1 MQSKSCLRRKFEG
14 KIDTVTRVRSAHY
27 IPKSENEIQ
36 QPCVIKD

>member
-14 KIDTVTRVRSAHY
+14 KIDTVTRVRNARH

-36 QPCVIKD
+36 QPYVVKD